1 MLPSMAKRIDTVAF
15 IASVVLALLAAT
27 FAAAAKTGSFL
38 VPSSAAFVFAAIA
51 LVFAVAFLLAT
62 ARPRLNGAMPVTF
75 AMFASFCLFTCACEN
90 VPAAANAMIV
100 IAVTFMLASAVIGM
114 FKK

>member
-15 IASVVLALLAAT
+15 IASVALALLAAT
-27 FAAAAKTGSFL
+27 FAAAAKTGSFF

-62 ARPRLNGAMPVTF
+62 APPRLNGVREPDRP
-75 AMFASFCLFTCACEN
+75 L
-90 VPAAANAMIV
+90 AAAADDLEELILIEVQMGDCFNPDDRQFFPEDDA
-100 IAVTFMLASAVIGM
+100 AV
-114 FKK
+114 